1 MSFANPSFA
10 NPNRFQTAF
19 RALALATALG
29 ALSLPAA
36 AASVKVNIAGL
47 DAKTAHA
54 RIVSAAG
61 TVCSAALIDQ
71 PLRYFVIDSCVHETV
86 AATEAR
92 FAANDH
98 RLARLQANG
107 R

>member
-10 NPNRFQTAF
+10 NPNRFQTTF

-86 AATEAR
+86 AAAEAR

>member
-1 MSFANPSFA
+1 MSFATPSFA

-54 RIVSAAG
+54 RIVNAAG

-71 PLRYFVIDSCVHETV
+71 PLRYFVIDSCIHETV

-92 FAANDH
+92 FAANERRH
-98 RLARLQANG
+98 GSLQANG